1 MEPRKRV
8 NRGPP
13 GWDDRKAIT
22 SRRYRQGGGDR
33 GGVVPRRGFPRV
45 IERGMAESGA
55 VGTEETSRG
64 RASVWRP
71 DRLGRRVPK
80 ALGGV
85 GGRHRTQ
92 SAGKPRTGGR
102 RSTVS
107 AGSSRRFPHT
117 AEDAKRMRDGSAS
130 PAPASNRGAGCVNG
144 ARPVL
149 RGVRA
154 QGDQVG
160 SPRALAR
167 KGQHRL
173 IGAKATAPRPASTYP
188 WCPSCWRA
196 PCGCSTWP
204 TRPAC
209 AWNKSPSGRGQV
221 SHTSDTGSKPD
232 KRPSQRSPPSRGVSS
247 EPVRLECPSGA
258 TPRDHASPRGDIH
271 DGHVGCPA
279 SAAMANGWPPTGSGD
294 GPQPHWPRRS
304 ARSVWRMR
312 SQS

>member
-71 DRLGRRVPK
+71 ARLGRRVPK
-80 ALGGV
+80 ASGGV

-102 RSTVS
+102 RSTGS

-130 PAPASNRGAGCVNG
+130 PAPASSWGAGCVNG
-144 ARPVL
+144 ARA
-149 RGVRA
+149 VR
-154 QGDQVG
+154 V
-160 SPRALAR
+160 
-167 KGQHRL
+167 
-173 IGAKATAPRPASTYP
+173 
-188 WCPSCWRA
+188 
-196 PCGCSTWP
+196 
-204 TRPAC
+204 
-209 AWNKSPSGRGQV
+209 
-221 SHTSDTGSKPD
+221 
-232 KRPSQRSPPSRGVSS
+232 
-247 EPVRLECPSGA
+247 
-258 TPRDHASPRGDIH
+258 
-271 DGHVGCPA
+271 
-279 SAAMANGWPPTGSGD
+279 
-294 GPQPHWPRRS
+294 PRRHRCLWVQVPPGEFLVHPGS
-304 ARSVWRMR
+304 EGCRAGREPATLKPSDQGPLGADANR
-312 SQS
+312 

>member
-71 DRLGRRVPK
+71 ARLGRRVHK
-80 ALGGV
+80 ASGGV

-102 RSTVS
+102 RSTGS

-117 AEDAKRMRDGSAS
+117 AEDAKGMRDGSAS
-130 PAPASNRGAGCVNG
+130 PAPASNRGA
-144 ARPVL
+144 
-149 RGVRA
+149 
-154 QGDQVG
+154 
-160 SPRALAR
+160 
-167 KGQHRL
+167 
-173 IGAKATAPRPASTYP
+173 
-188 WCPSCWRA
+188 
-196 PCGCSTWP
+196 
-204 TRPAC
+204 C
-209 AWNKSPSGRGQV
+209 AMKLTEQSRCNSGR
-221 SHTSDTGSKPD
+221 
-232 KRPSQRSPPSRGVSS
+232 RR
-247 EPVRLECPSGA
+247 
-258 TPRDHASPRGDIH
+258 ASP
-271 DGHVGCPA
+271 
-279 SAAMANGWPPTGSGD
+279 
-294 GPQPHWPRRS
+294 PRRS
-304 ARSVWRMR
+304 ESCGVVREDGREA
-312 SQS
+312 